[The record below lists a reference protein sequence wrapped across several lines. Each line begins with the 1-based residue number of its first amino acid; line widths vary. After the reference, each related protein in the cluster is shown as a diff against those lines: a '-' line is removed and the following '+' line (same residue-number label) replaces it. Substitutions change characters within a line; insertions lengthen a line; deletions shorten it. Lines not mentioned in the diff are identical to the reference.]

1 MAKLLLLSVIIGT
14 ISVPILSAGLT
25 DARRGLFRALAVVAV
40 FNLLYLLGILFVYPH
55 LN

>member
-14 ISVPILSAGLT
+14 ISLPILSAAET
-25 DARRGLFRALAVVAV
+25 NARRGLFRALSIVAV